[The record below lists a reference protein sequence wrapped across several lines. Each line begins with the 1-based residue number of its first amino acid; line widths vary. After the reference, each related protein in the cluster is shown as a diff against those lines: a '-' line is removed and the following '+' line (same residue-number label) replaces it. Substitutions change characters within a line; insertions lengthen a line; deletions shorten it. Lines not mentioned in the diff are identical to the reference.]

1 MRQII
6 SRPGRAALPLALGI
20 YSLLVVGGAERALEL
35 MTALMLARGLS
46 LCAGGALRAAAG
58 AVVRASRLRGNLLT
72 AAVMA
77 VIGGAFA
84 VALCSLPIPVLGNIG
99 MWTAIAG
106 ALINI
111 SQVFADRMYSSE
123 DFRSAAVYD
132 VIIAALT
139 TVALLISD
147 TDAWLMAVLPGCG
160 AAAGLMLLGGLKNG
174 NSLQPGMKV
183 LKYAPLAMLRGW
195 LFPAVLTAAAMFFAE
210 LETDIAAAFVGIT
223 ILEWCEPVFR
233 RSDEESHASSVAL
246 SAIATAWVVMC
257 AAMYIS
263 EVDMPE
269 WYSRAPIIKAAFAYV
284 VPFACF
290 GAMLTGLHMNLR
302 RILMA
307 IVTLTG
313 IPLSLLLT
321 IPDMIALNRIA
332 RAKRIQRKRK

>member
-1 MRQII
+1 MRQFI

-72 AAVMA
+72 AAAMA
-77 VIGGAFA
+77 VIGGILS
-84 VALCSLPIPVLGNIG
+84 ALLWYLKVPVICEIG
-99 MWTAIAG
+99 IWTIAAG

-123 DFRSAAVYD
+123 DFRSAVVYD

-160 AAAGLMLLGGLKNG
+160 AAAGLMLLGGLKKG
-174 NSLQPGMKV
+174 SSLQPGMKV

-210 LETDIAAAFVGIT
+210 LETDIAAAFIGIT

-246 SAIATAWVVMC
+246 SAISAVWIVIC
-257 AAMYIS
+257 AVIAVL
-263 EVDMPE
+263 EPDMPE
-269 WYSRAPIIKAAFAYV
+269 WYSRAPIINAAFAYS
-284 VPFACF
+284 VPVACF
-290 GAMLTGLHMNLR
+290 GALTTGLHMNVR
-302 RILMA
+302 RVFLAALILFGM
-307 IVTLTG
+307 
-313 IPLSLLLT
+313 PLSLLLT
-321 IPDMIALNRIA
+321 IPDIIALNRIA
-332 RAKRIQRKRK
+332 RAKRIQRKRR